1 MLGRG
6 VEIAFET
13 KQLRDVC
20 ESQKNAERRMTLPVA
35 EALRACLADLGAAS
49 NVSEFRLV
57 RVDSKDTENGTVV
70 VAHLA
75 DGIVLQLHQNHI
87 DHPVSADGS
96 TDWSQVSRVKIMSIG
111 HA

>member
-20 ESQKNAERRMTLPVA
+20 ESQKNAERQMTLPAA

-57 RVDSKDTENGTVV
+57 RVDSKNTENGSVV
-70 VAHLA
+70 DAPLA
-75 DGIVLQLHQNHI
+75 DGIVLRLRQNHV
-87 DHPVSADGS
+87 DHPVSINSS
-96 TDWSQVSRVKIMSIG
+96 TDWSQVSRIKIVSIG

>member
-1 MLGRG
+1 MLGQG

-13 KQLRDVC
+13 KQLRDIC
-20 ESQKNAERRMTLPVA
+20 ESQPNAERRMTLLAA

-49 NVSEFRLV
+49 NAGEFTLI
-57 RVDSKDTENGTVV
+57 RVDATYAENGTVV
-70 VAHLA
+70 VAPLA
-75 DGIVLQLHQNHI
+75 DGIVLRLHQNHI
-87 DHPVSADGS
+87 DHPMSADGS